1 MRQLQGSYVLDAS
14 VLIEILA
21 GSELV
26 EGLVNSIIT
35 REVEAYA
42 VRLGLTE
49 ALYVA
54 CRLWG
59 SEKALQRMQILLDS
73 RTLTIIEDE
82 RIWEY
87 VADCKCQIPI
97 SLGDC
102 FTLATAKKYGLTP
115 LFLRPEREI
124 LENKV
129 KIREWLGKEP
139 EYLTTKL

>member
-73 RTLTIIEDE
+73 GAITIIEDE
-82 RIWEY
+82 QVWNY
-87 VADCKCQIPI
+87 ASSCKCEVPV

-102 FTLATAKKYGLTP
+102 YTLAAAKKYGLKP
-115 LFLRPEREI
+115 LFLKPEKEI
-124 LENKV
+124 ARNLD
-129 KIREWLGKEP
+129 KIKLWLGDEP
-139 EYLTTKL
+139 AYLVS